1 MTQAVFVLTRRT
13 TIPISPMSTPT
24 SPDGARPSWTA
35 PQWDAISSAHRLQLL
50 QFIEG
55 AGRATIKDLS
65 GLTGRTGTS
74 LYPHLEILEAA
85 HLVAVEIEV
94 GKGRPRRVYMPGP
107 AVAWE
112 RQSSEPSSEGH
123 SSILLGAQL
132 LSDLALRLRRWD
144 KARRKKADQ
153 SRDLTNAA
161 LVSETTW
168 LDDQQL
174 QEVNAKVNELMSFVR
189 EARAQRRGK
198 RHNVAVYHFP
208 DVTLREARDG
218 VTA

>member
-1 MTQAVFVLTRRT
+1 
-13 TIPISPMSTPT
+13 
-24 SPDGARPSWTA
+24 
-35 PQWDAISSAHRLQLL
+35 LL

-65 GLTGRTGTS
+65 GWTGRTGTS

-85 HLVAVEIEV
+85 QLVAVEIEV

-112 RQSSEPSSEGH
+112 RQASETASEGH
-123 SSILLGAQL
+123 SSISLGVQL
-132 LSDLALRLRRWD
+132 LSDLGLRLRRWG
-144 KARRKKADQ
+144 KARVKKAVEA
-153 SRDLTNAA
+153 RDLRNAA

-218 VTA
+218 VPE

>member
-1 MTQAVFVLTRRT
+1 LFFHPEPQT
-13 TIPISPMSTPT
+13 PSPHMSTHT
-24 SPDGARPSWTA
+24 SPDGTVPSWTSA
-35 PQWDAISSAHRLQLL
+35 QWEAISSAHRLQLL

-65 GLTGRTGTS
+65 GWTGRTGTS

-85 HLVAVEIEV
+85 HLLSVEIEV

-107 AVAWE
+107 ATAWN
-112 RQSSEPSSEGH
+112 RQSTEQSSDGH
-123 SSILLGAQL
+123 SSISLGAQL
-132 LSDLALRLRRWD
+132 LSDLALRLRRWG
-144 KARRKKADQ
+144 KARMKKAVEA
-153 SRDLTNAA
+153 RDLRNAA

-218 VTA
+218 VTE

>member
-1 MTQAVFVLTRRT
+1 MLTH
-13 TIPISPMSTPT
+13 T
-24 SPDGARPSWTA
+24 SPDATVPSWTSA
-35 PQWDAISSAHRLQLL
+35 QWDAISSAHRLQLL

-65 GLTGRTGTS
+65 GWTGRTGTS

-85 HLVAVEIEV
+85 QLLAVEIEV

-107 AVAWE
+107 ATAWN
-112 RQSSEPSSEGH
+112 RQSTEQSSDGH
-123 SSILLGAQL
+123 SSISLGAQL
-132 LSDLALRLRRWD
+132 LSDLALRLRRWG
-144 KARRKKADQ
+144 KARMKKAVEA
-153 SRDLTNAA
+153 RDLRNAA

-218 VTA
+218 VSE